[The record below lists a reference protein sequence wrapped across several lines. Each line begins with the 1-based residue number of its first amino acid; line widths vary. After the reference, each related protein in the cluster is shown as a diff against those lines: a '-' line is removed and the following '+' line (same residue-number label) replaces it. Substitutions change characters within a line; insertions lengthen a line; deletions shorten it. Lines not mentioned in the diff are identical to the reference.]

1 MAWTVA
7 PAPRWIGRVFGASLR
22 CGAMRL
28 FSWASAVLVAAC
40 TGTAAAPDPGRE
52 TDAGAPT
59 IPADDA
65 MPTDSHAPPVPIDEA
80 PDRAGIAMCE
90 GLAACCASRNFAF
103 SPTACAAAVRGGV
116 TADSLCP
123 SGTTYDPQAAG
134 DCIAM
139 ARAAYAACSQPVGA
153 AAAVCARI
161 CVGSTP
167 VGGTC
172 RSTKEC
178 EGGQTGTVQCFRAE
192 GPTGVCSQIA
202 RGQAG
207 DACDTTCSARSSSQ
221 EVECVPVSRKA
232 LDAPSGGARCYT
244 SDNLY
249 CAMDGTC
256 TAQKPAGAPCNGT
269 DECVGVCDYGTG
281 RCADAHEDASLDVS
295 AAACANP
302 KL

>member
-1 MAWTVA
+1 
-7 PAPRWIGRVFGASLR
+7 L
-22 CGAMRL
+22 
-28 FSWASAVLVAAC
+28 
-40 TGTAAAPDPGRE
+40 E

-59 IPADDA
+59 IPVEDA
-65 MPTDSHAPPVPIDEA
+65 MSADGHAPPLPIDEA

-139 ARAAYAACSQPVGA
+139 ARAAYAACSHPVGA

-167 VGGTC
+167 VGGAC
-172 RSTKEC
+172 HSTKEC
-178 EGGQTGTVQCFRAE
+178 EGGQTGTVQCSRAE
-192 GPTGVCSQIA
+192 GTTGVCSQIA

-207 DACDTTCSARSSSQ
+207 DACDTTCSPRSSSQ
-221 EVECVPVSRKA
+221 EVECVPVSRSA
-232 LDAPSGGARCYT
+232 LDAPSDGARCYT
-244 SDNLY
+244 SDNLYCASDATCQPALPAGTACNRDSVCQTGAY

-256 TAQKPAGAPCNGT
+256 TAQKPAGAPCNRT
-269 DECVGVCDYGTG
+269 DECAGVCDYGTG
-281 RCADAHEDASLDVS
+281 RCADVREDASLDVS